1 MEMEVEAPFVDGDSL
16 CWHFGS
22 TFHTVTY
29 RLRYVLKTVCFN
41 GKTSIFVR
49 ISKSWRSTLW
59 AGHAWRGVLPG
70 ERVPSRIWVWSFPS
84 HTSQPGTPPGPW
96 GHTRVGW
103 APESSGNT
111 RHPLERN
118 RVKQNTQAFV
128 MYLFQEKYCKMDRK
142 SYNTRLYNIRRTPQK
157 WPFKQKPIWSNLVW
171 GKSLAL
177 TTLSEIK
184 QKIPNGKGLRIMIL
198 QMGVG
203 FNSLF

>member
-1 MEMEVEAPFVDGDSL
+1 MHYNSPNLNGN
-16 CWHFGS
+16 GGRS
-22 TFHTVTY
+22 TFCGRRFTLLTLWKYFSHSHIDLDMCSKQFAST
-29 RLRYVLKTVCFN
+29 

-59 AGHAWRGVLPG
+59 AGHAWRGVLPE

-111 RHPLERN
+111 RHRLERN

-128 MYLFQEKYCKMDRK
+128 MHNVKF
-142 SYNTRLYNIRRTPQK
+142 S
-157 WPFKQKPIWSNLVW
+157 PICW
-171 GKSLAL
+171 K
-177 TTLSEIK
+177 
-184 QKIPNGKGLRIMIL
+184 NGRSKL
-198 QMGVG
+198 
-203 FNSLF
+203 